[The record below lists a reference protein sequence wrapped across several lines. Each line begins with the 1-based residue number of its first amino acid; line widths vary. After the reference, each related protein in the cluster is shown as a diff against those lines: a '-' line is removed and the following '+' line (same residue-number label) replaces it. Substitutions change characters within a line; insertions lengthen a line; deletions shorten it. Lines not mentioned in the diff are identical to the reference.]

1 MIPLTEDI
9 ETLTARYLSALKSN
23 SDEIARLADALRAA
37 EAEGVRYLNERDE
50 ARNLLAERVI
60 AHRHVEAERN
70 TATTEL
76 ITARLA
82 LLNAEACRAEAER
95 QMHAAEAMKSRLA
108 QQRLEAEERTEKA
121 LEQRDAARADLD
133 EARHILKCPDN
144 MTLWDWCQ
152 HLADDL
158 AASETIRAD
167 AAERDRDAARADAKA
182 LAQSL
187 QYLSENNTDFAHE
200 IANAALIAH
209 WAATGKA
216 VTR

>member
-1 MIPLTEDI
+1 MGLRQAGHSQSRLSLRRALVFPVGSGRDGDAETQCAICSGESGGLTMIPLTEDI
-9 ETLTARYLSALKSN
+9 EILTAGYLSALESN

-108 QQRLEAEERTEKA
+108 QQRLEAQERTEKA
-121 LEQRDAARADLD
+121 LEQRDR
-133 EARHILKCPDN
+133 
-144 MTLWDWCQ
+144 
-152 HLADDL
+152 
-158 AASETIRAD
+158 SE
-167 AAERDRDAARADAKA
+167 E
-182 LAQSL
+182 
-187 QYLSENNTDFAHE
+187 
-200 IANAALIAH
+200 
-209 WAATGKA
+209 
-216 VTR
+216 